1 MYTYEQRKKAVELY
15 IKFGFSLRAVI
26 RELGYPTSEQSIRNW
41 YKEYQ
46 EKGELHQEYSS
57 PNQYSIEQKEAA
69 VKHYLEHGKCISR
82 TVRML
87 GYPSRQLL
95 REWIKV
101 VAPDTLRPC
110 KSDTA
115 SIYLSQS
122 QKEQA
127 VVDLCTRQKSAEEVA
142 ADYGVTRNALYYW
155 KKKLLP
161 KEKAQEMAVKKAPPQ
176 AQSSR
181 EELETQVFELEAK
194 VAQLTQQAEELQR
207 QVHRLD
213 LEKAILET
221 AAEVLKKDQG
231 ISISTLTNREKAIVI
246 NALRERFPLHELLPA
261 IKMAKSS
268 YCYQANVMKHDKY
281 ASLRNAVRQAF
292 EDSKSSYGYRRIHV
306 VVTAGGKI
314 ISEKVIRRLMKEEGL
329 AVHSVKRK
337 KYSSYQGE
345 ISPAVENVVARDFHA
360 DHPNEKWLTDITEF
374 HIPAGKVYLSP
385 LIDCF
390 DGMPVSWT
398 IGTSPDA
405 DLVNSMLDEGIK
417 TLADDEK
424 PLVHSDRG
432 AHYRW
437 PGWIDRMDKA
447 GLTRSMSKKG
457 CSPDNSACEG
467 FFGRLKN
474 EMFYGYSWQDVSI
487 EQFIDAVDEYMHWY
501 VEKRVKMSLGGLS
514 PLEYRRK
521 LGIAV

>member
-1 MYTYEQRKKAVELY
+1 MTAKRESQP
-15 IKFGFSLRAVI
+15 SL
-26 RELGYPTSEQSIRNW
+26 N
-41 YKEYQ
+41 
-46 EKGELHQEYSS
+46 
-57 PNQYSIEQKEAA
+57 
-69 VKHYLEHGKCISR
+69 
-82 TVRML
+82 
-87 GYPSRQLL
+87 
-95 REWIKV
+95 
-101 VAPDTLRPC
+101 
-110 KSDTA
+110 
-115 SIYLSQS
+115 
-122 QKEQA
+122 
-127 VVDLCTRQKSAEEVA
+127 
-142 ADYGVTRNALYYW
+142 
-155 KKKLLP
+155 
-161 KEKAQEMAVKKAPPQ
+161 
-176 AQSSR
+176 R
-181 EELETQVFELEAK
+181 EELETQAVELRDE
-194 VAQLTQQAEELQR
+194 VSQLKQQVDELKR

-221 AAEVLKKDQG
+221 AAEVLKKEKG
-231 ISISTLTNREKAIVI
+231 ISISTLTNREKAIII
-246 NALRERFPLHELLPA
+246 NALRERFPLHELLQA

-268 YCYQANVMKHDKY
+268 YCYQANAMRFDKY
-281 ASLRNAVRQAF
+281 ETLRGEVRQAF
-292 EDSKSSYGYRRIHV
+292 KDSKNRYGYRRIHV
-306 VVTAGGKI
+306 VVTADGRK

-329 AVHSVKRK
+329 SVHSVKRK

-345 ISPAVENVVARDFHA
+345 ISPAVENLVARDFHA
-360 DHPNEKWLTDITEF
+360 DQPNKKWLTDITEF

-405 DLVNSMLDEGIK
+405 DLVNNMLDEGIK
-417 TLADDEK
+417 TLSDAEK

-437 PGWIDRMDKA
+437 PGWIDRMNKA

-487 EQFIDAVDEYMHWY
+487 EQFINAIDEYMHWY
-501 VEKRVKMSLGGLS
+501 VEKRIKVSLGGLS

-521 LGIAV
+521 LGIAI

>member
-1 MYTYEQRKKAVELY
+1 MYSYDQRKKAVELY
-15 IKFGFSLRAVI
+15 IKYGFALRAVI
-26 RELGYPTSEQSIRNW
+26 RELGYPTCEQSIRNW

-46 EKGELHQEYSS
+46 EKGELSQQFFSS
-57 PNQYSIEQKEAA
+57 NQYTAEQKDAA
-69 VKHYLEHGKCISR
+69 VLHYLEHGKCLSR

-87 GYPSRQLL
+87 GYPCRQLL
-95 REWIKV
+95 REWVKE

-110 KSDTA
+110 KSDTD

-127 VVDLCTRQKSAEEVA
+127 VVALCTRQKSAREVA
-142 ADYGVTRNALYYW
+142 ADYGMTRDALYYW
-155 KKKLLP
+155 KNKLLP
-161 KEKAQEMAVKKAPPQ
+161 KEKAQEMATKKKTQPPQ
-176 AQSSR
+176 SS
-181 EELETQVFELEAK
+181 EELEAQAVELRDE
-194 VAQLTQQAEELQR
+194 VSQLTQQIEELQR

-221 AAEVLKKDQG
+221 AAEVIKKDQG

-246 NALRERFPLHELLPA
+246 NALRTRFSLHELLPA

-268 YCYQANVMKHDKY
+268 YCYQAKALKFDKY
-281 ASLRNAVRQAF
+281 ELLRGEIRQAF
-292 EDSKSSYGYRRIHV
+292 ENSKSRYGYRRIHV
-306 VVTAGGKI
+306 VVTADGKT
-314 ISEKVIRRLMKEEGL
+314 ISEKVIRRLMKEEEL
-329 AVHSVKRK
+329 VVHAVKRK

-374 HIPAGKVYLSP
+374 HIPAGNVYLSP

-405 DLVNSMLDEGIK
+405 ELVNTMLDEGIK
-417 TLADDEK
+417 TLSGEER

-437 PGWIDRMDKA
+437 PGWIERMEKA

-467 FFGRLKN
+467 FFGRMKN
-474 EMFYGYSWQDVSI
+474 EMFYGYSWQDISI
-487 EQFIDAVDEYMHWY
+487 DQFIAIVDEYMHWY
-501 VEKRVKMSLGGLS
+501 AEKRVKVSLGGLS
-514 PLEYRRK
+514 PLEYRQK

>member
-1 MYTYEQRKKAVELY
+1 MYSYEQRKKAVELY
-15 IKFGFSLRAVI
+15 IQYGFALRAVI

-46 EKGELHQEYSS
+46 EKGELSQQYTST
-57 PNQYSIEQKEAA
+57 NQYTVEQKEIAI
-69 VKHYLEHGKCISR
+69 KHYLGHGKCLSR

-87 GYPSRQLL
+87 GFPCRQLL
-95 REWIKV
+95 REWVKE

-110 KSDTA
+110 KSDTS

-122 QKEQA
+122 QREQA
-127 VVDLCTRQKSAEEVA
+127 VVDFCSRQKIAKEVA
-142 ADYGVTRNALYYW
+142 ADYGMTRDALYYW
-155 KKKLLP
+155 KNKLLS
-161 KEKAQEMAVKKAPPQ
+161 KEKAQKMAAKKETQPQ
-176 AQSSR
+176 LSC
-181 EELETQVFELEAK
+181 EELKIQTVELRDE
-194 VAQLTQQAEELQR
+194 VSQLTQQIEELKR

-231 ISISTLTNREKAIVI
+231 ISISSLTNREKAIVI
-246 NALRERFPLHELLPA
+246 NALRERFPLHELLSA

-268 YCYQANVMKHDKY
+268 YCYQANAMRFDKY
-281 ASLRNAVRQAF
+281 EALRGEVKQVF
-292 EDSKSSYGYRRIHV
+292 EDSKNRYGYRRIHIII
-306 VVTAGGKI
+306 TTDGKTV
-314 ISEKVIRRLMKEEGL
+314 SEKVIRRIMKEEWL
-329 AVHSVKRK
+329 AVHSVRQK

-345 ISPAVENVVARDFHA
+345 ITPAVQNIVARDFHA

-374 HIPAGKVYLSP
+374 RIPAGRVYLSP

-405 DLVNSMLDEGIK
+405 DLVNTMLDEGIK
-417 TLADDEK
+417 TLTEDER

-437 PGWIDRMDKA
+437 PGWIERMEKA

-467 FFGRLKN
+467 FFGRMKN
-474 EMFYGYSWQDVSI
+474 EMFYGYSWQNISI
-487 EQFIDAVDEYMHWY
+487 EQFINEVDDYMHWY
-501 VEKRVKMSLGGLS
+501 AEKRIKVSLGGLS

-521 LGIAV
+521 LGIVI

>member
-1 MYTYEQRKKAVELY
+1 MFSYDQRMAAIQRLIQNGFNYTRTIL
-15 IKFGFSLRAVI
+15 
-26 RELGYPTSEQSIRNW
+26 ELGYPKSTVALRNW
-41 YKEYQ
+41 YNEYRST
-46 EKGELHQEYSS
+46 GELHQKNDTERKYS
-57 PNQYSIEQKEAA
+57 KEDRDAA
-69 VKHYLEHGKCISR
+69 IRYYLENGHSIMG
-82 TVRML
+82 TVREL
-87 GYPSRQLL
+87 GYPSRQTLNQWL
-95 REWIKV
+95 KEDAPETYHPCQRK
-101 VAPDTLRPC
+101 PDTV
-110 KSDTA
+110 
-115 SIYLSQS
+115 YLSQA

-127 VVDLCTRQKSAEEVA
+127 VVDFCTRQKSGEAIANE
-142 ADYGVTRNALYYW
+142 YGVTRYMLYYW
-155 KKKLLP
+155 KNKLLP
-161 KEKAQEMAVKKAPPQ
+161 KEKAQEMAVKKKG
-176 AQSSR
+176 QSLQSR
-181 EELETQVFELEAK
+181 EELEAQAVELRSE
-194 VAQLTQQAEELQR
+194 VSQLTQQVEELKR

-268 YCYQANVMKHDKY
+268 YCYQANALKFDKY
-281 ASLRNAVRQAF
+281 ESLRGEVRRAF
-292 EDSKSSYGYRRIHV
+292 EDSKNRYGYRRIHV
-306 VVTAGGKI
+306 VVTARGQT
-314 ISEKVIRRLMKEEGL
+314 ISEKIIRRLMKEEGL
-329 AVHSVKRK
+329 VVHSVKRR

-345 ISPAVENVVARDFHA
+345 ISPAVENIVARDFHA

-405 DLVNSMLDEGIK
+405 ELVNTMLDEGIK
-417 TLADDEK
+417 TLSGKER

-437 PGWIDRMDKA
+437 PGWIERMDKA
-447 GLTRSMSKKG
+447 GLIRSMSKKG

-467 FFGRLKN
+467 FFGRMKN
-474 EMFYGYSWQDVSI
+474 EMFYGYSWRDISI
-487 EQFIDAVDEYMHWY
+487 DQFIATVDEYMHWY
-501 VEKRVKMSLGGLS
+501 AEKRIKISLGGLS
-514 PLEYRRK
+514 PIEFRRS
-521 LGIAV
+521 LGLI

>member
-1 MYTYEQRKKAVELY
+1 MFSHDQRKTAIQRL
-15 IKFGFSLRAVI
+15 IQNGFNYTKTIL
-26 RELGYPTSEQSIRNW
+26 ELGYPKSTMALRNW
-41 YKEYQ
+41 YKEFRST
-46 EKGELHQEYSS
+46 GELHQKNDTERKYS
-57 PNQYSIEQKEAA
+57 KEERQAA
-69 VKHYLEHGKCISR
+69 VSYYLENGRSITQ
-82 TVRML
+82 TVKEL
-87 GYPSRQLL
+87 GYPSRQALNQWL
-95 REWIKV
+95 KEEV
-101 VAPDTLRPC
+101 PETYHPC
-110 KSDTA
+110 QRNSDNV
-115 SIYLSQS
+115 YLSQS

-127 VVDLCTRQKSAEEVA
+127 VIDFCTRQKSGEAIAKE
-142 ADYGVTRNALYYW
+142 YGVTRYMLYYW
-155 KKKLLP
+155 KNKLLP
-161 KEKAQEMAVKKAPPQ
+161 KEKAQEMSAKKKAQPLQ
-176 AQSSR
+176 SR
-181 EELETQVFELEAK
+181 EELEAQAVELRSE
-194 VAQLTQQAEELQR
+194 VSQLTQQVEELKR

-231 ISISTLTNREKAIVI
+231 ISISTLTNKEKAIVI
-246 NALRERFPLHELLPA
+246 NALRERFPLHELLSA

-268 YCYQANVMKHDKY
+268 YCYQVNALKFDKY
-281 ASLRNAVRQAF
+281 ESLRGEVRQAF
-292 EDSKSSYGYRRIHV
+292 QDSKNRYGYRRIHV
-306 VVTAGGKI
+306 VVTACGQT

-329 AVHSVKRK
+329 VVHSVKRK

-345 ISPAVENVVARDFHA
+345 ISPAVENIIARDFHA
-360 DHPNEKWLTDITEF
+360 DQPNEKWLTDITEF

-405 DLVNSMLDEGIK
+405 ELVNTMLDEGIK
-417 TLADDEK
+417 TLSGEER

-437 PGWIDRMDKA
+437 PGWIERMEKA

-467 FFGRLKN
+467 FFGRMKN
-474 EMFYGYSWQDVSI
+474 EMFYGYSWQDISI
-487 EQFIDAVDEYMHWY
+487 DQFIATVDEYMHWY
-501 VEKRVKMSLGGLS
+501 AEERVKVSLGGLS

-521 LGIAV
+521 LGIAI

>member
-1 MYTYEQRKKAVELY
+1 MYTYEQRMKAVELY
-15 IKFGFSLRAVI
+15 IQYDHSCASVLH
-26 RELGYPTSEQSIRNW
+26 ELGYPEDARSVKLW
-41 YKEYQ
+41 YKEYK
-46 EKGELHQEYSS
+46 ENGDLHHEY
-57 PNQYSIEQKEAA
+57 NGKDHYTDEDIQKA
-69 VKHYLEHGKCISR
+69 VDHFLSHGKCISR
-82 TVRML
+82 TVRAL
-87 GYPSRQLL
+87 GYPSRQIL
-95 REWIKV
+95 RDWIKEK
-101 VAPDTLRPC
+101 APDTLRPC

-127 VVDLCTRQKSAEEVA
+127 VVALCSRQKSAREVA
-142 ADYGVTRNALYYW
+142 ADYGMTRDALYYW
-155 KKKLLP
+155 KNKLLP
-161 KEKAQEMAVKKAPPQ
+161 KEKAQEMSAKKKAQPLQ
-176 AQSSR
+176 SR
-181 EELETQVFELEAK
+181 EELEAQAVELRSE
-194 VAQLTQQAEELQR
+194 VSQLTQQVEELKR

-268 YCYQANVMKHDKY
+268 YCYQANALKFDKY
-281 ASLRNAVRQAF
+281 ESLRGEVRQAF
-292 EDSKSSYGYRRIHV
+292 KDSKNRYGYRRIHV
-306 VVTAGGKI
+306 VVTACGQT

-329 AVHSVKRK
+329 VVHSVKRK

-374 HIPAGKVYLSP
+374 HIPAGKIYLSP

-405 DLVNSMLDEGIK
+405 ELVNTMLDEGIK
-417 TLADDEK
+417 TLSGEER

-437 PGWIDRMDKA
+437 PGWIERMEKA

-467 FFGRLKN
+467 FFGRMKN
-474 EMFYGYSWQDVSI
+474 EMFYGYSWQDISI
-487 EQFIDAVDEYMHWY
+487 DQFITEVDEYMHWY
-501 VEKRVKMSLGGLS
+501 AEKRVKVSLGGLS

-521 LGIAV
+521 LGIAI

>member
-1 MYTYEQRKKAVELY
+1 MYNYEQRKKAVELY
-15 IKFGFSLRAVI
+15 IQFGFALRAVI

-41 YKEYQ
+41 YKEYK
-46 EKGELHQEYSS
+46 ENGELHQELDS
-57 PNQYSIEQKEAA
+57 PFKYTPEQKVFA
-69 VKHYLEHGKCISR
+69 VQHYLQHGKCLSR
-82 TVRML
+82 TVKML
-87 GYPSRQLL
+87 GYPCRQLL
-95 REWIKV
+95 REWV
-101 VAPDTLRPC
+101 MEVAPDTLRPC

-127 VVDLCTRQKSAEEVA
+127 VVALCTRQKSAREVA
-142 ADYGVTRNALYYW
+142 ADYGMTRDALYYW
-155 KKKLLP
+155 KNKLLP
-161 KEKAQEMAVKKAPPQ
+161 KEKAQEMAAKKNMQPLQ
-176 AQSSR
+176 SR
-181 EELETQVFELEAK
+181 EELEAQAVELRSE
-194 VAQLTQQAEELQR
+194 VSQLTQQVEELKR
-207 QVHRLD
+207 QVHQLD

-231 ISISTLTNREKAIVI
+231 ISISTLTNKEKAIVI
-246 NALRERFPLHELLPA
+246 NALRERFPLHELLSA

-268 YCYQANVMKHDKY
+268 YCYQVNALRFDKY
-281 ASLRNAVRQAF
+281 ESLRGKVRQAF
-292 EDSKSSYGYRRIHV
+292 KDSKNRYGYRRIHV
-306 VVTAGGKI
+306 VVTACGQT

-329 AVHSVKRK
+329 VVHSVKRK

-405 DLVNSMLDEGIK
+405 ELVNTMLDEGIK
-417 TLADDEK
+417 TLSGEER

-437 PGWIDRMDKA
+437 PGWIERMEKA

-467 FFGRLKN
+467 FFGRMKN
-474 EMFYGYSWQDVSI
+474 EMFYGYSWQDISI
-487 EQFIDAVDEYMHWY
+487 DQFITEVDEYMHWY
-501 VEKRVKMSLGGLS
+501 AEKRVKVSLGGLS

-521 LGIAV
+521 LGIAI